1 MLSTESYVEFLKEM
15 INIKIKEKEEELK
28 NVSPLLE
35 VKIDGEIS
43 GYKRVLS
50 LLKASKFLITDS
62 KED

>member
-28 NVSPLLE
+28 NASLLSE
-35 VKIDGEIS
+35 AKIDGEIF

-50 LLKASKFLITDS
+50 LLKASNFLITDS

>member
-1 MLSTESYVEFLKEM
+1 MLNAESYVEFLEEM
-15 INIKIKEKEEELK
+15 INIKIKENEEMLK
-28 NVSPLLE
+28 NASLLSE
-35 VKIDGEIS
+35 AKIDGEIS